1 MKKANRLT
9 AGFIGG
15 GLTAEIVNSMINKAV
30 SSFWLR
36 LLLGLLVILVIL
48 IICEL
53 FSKDEY
59 SGTWINGV
67 QYDLNGIEICS
78 FPQKDGS
85 VDYTVGYAS
94 HRQLLT
100 KEQAKNF
107 KDLVKSLKTGA
118 N

>member
-1 MKKANRLT
+1 MKKANRLVT
-9 AGFIGG
+9 GFMGG
-15 GLTAEIVNSMINKAV
+15 VLASRLGVLIDEHCK
-30 SSFWLR
+30 SFWL
-36 LLLGLLVILVIL
+36 GVVFVILLIVFIL
-48 IICEL
+48 ILCEL

-67 QYDLNGIEICS
+67 KYDLNGIEICS

-100 KEQAKNF
+100 KDQAEDF
-107 KDLVKSLKTGA
+107 KDLVESLKTGA

>member
-1 MKKANRLT
+1 MKGTNRLT
-9 AGFIGG
+9 TGFMGG
-15 GLTAEIVNSMINKAV
+15 VLTCRISIMLDKYCD
-30 SSFWLR
+30 SFWL
-36 LLLGLLVILVIL
+36 GVILAIVAAVFIL
-48 IICEL
+48 ILCEL
-53 FSKDEY
+53 ISKNDY

-67 QYDLNGIEICS
+67 KYGLNGIEICS

-100 KEQAKNF
+100 KDRAEDF
-107 KDLVKSLKTGA
+107 KDLVESLKTGA

>member
-1 MKKANRLT
+1 MKKANRLIT
-9 AGFIGG
+9 GFIGG
-15 GLTAEIVNSMINKAV
+15 VLASRLDILIDEHCK
-30 SSFWLR
+30 SFWLEVIC
-36 LLLGLLVILVIL
+36 VILLFVSIL
-48 IICEL
+48 MLCEL

-59 SGTWINGV
+59 FGTWINGV

-100 KEQAKNF
+100 KDQAEDF
-107 KDLVKSLKTGA
+107 KDLVESLKTGA